1 MEGKAFS
8 LMLAACTLLAGC
20 STVHTPDF
28 CVFHNATLELGTRSS
43 EAMDA
48 VVQLVQ
54 SAQCEAISEDPELL
68 GGIVLHRSGP
78 FSMSADSTG
87 LSAAAERGRRAM
99 LRASASL
106 GQYSMVLRLMA
117 QGASSPFAGSQTV
130 SGPVAFLV
138 LAGRNSM
145 DRRETASAM
154 EAASPAIDSL
164 ALHGAGI
171 IAAAAAI
178 VQSSY
183 GEMVFRR
190 QKAFLDAPEAQAVM
204 EVFEFNMYA
213 SELLQELETLHSAWL
228 SIPHVNSELAQGL
241 LDSSTP
247 LSLAF
252 LSGLLKGSDSGSD

>member
-1 MEGKAFS
+1 
-8 LMLAACTLLAGC
+8 MLLSSWFNPPSVKPFRKTRNCL
-20 STVHTPDF
+20 V
-28 CVFHNATLELGTRSS
+28 ELFY
-43 EAMDA
+43 
-48 VVQLVQ
+48 
-54 SAQCEAISEDPELL
+54 I
-68 GGIVLHRSGP
+68 
-78 FSMSADSTG
+78 
-87 LSAAAERGRRAM
+87 AAAHSPCQQTAQAFQLLRRGSEERI
-99 LRASASL
+99 
-106 GQYSMVLRLMA
+106 MA

-213 SELLQELETLHSAWL
+213 SELLQELETLHTAWL